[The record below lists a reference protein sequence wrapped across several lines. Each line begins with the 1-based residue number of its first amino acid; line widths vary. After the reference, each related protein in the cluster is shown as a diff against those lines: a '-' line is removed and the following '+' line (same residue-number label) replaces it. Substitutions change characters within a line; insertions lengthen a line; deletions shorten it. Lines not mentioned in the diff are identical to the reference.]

1 MRAYMFHLKKLEWI
15 GFITWT
21 STRAAKWDA
30 SMFHLRKLEWIG
42 FIAWIFKINTHYIIR
57 KLTN

>member
-1 MRAYMFHLKKLEWI
+1 MRTYMFHLKKLEWI
-15 GFITWT
+15 GFIIWT

-42 FIAWIFKINTHYIIR
+42 FIAWIFKISIHITS
-57 KLTN
+57 